1 MKPNFI
7 IIGAPRAG
15 TTSLYHYLRQH
26 PQIVMSRVKETNYF
40 AYLASQFETDHKIAP
55 RSNWVV
61 TSPAEYEALFDAKKD
76 TKAIGE
82 ASPFYS
88 YAPGVPQQI
97 KTHIPDVKLILIVR
111 NPIERAYST
120 YLKNRREGTETR
132 SFEDALAQEIQNPSK
147 VVCSENYYIRAGMYF
162 EHIIRYRNHFD
173 KSQLKIVFQEDLQNT
188 PLQVLEDIFGF
199 LGVDTAFSPDVSVR
213 FNEAMPPL
221 VVKKTSGRQLMK
233 SLTRR
238 IREYLP
244 QKLYFSLLNIQYAV
258 NKKVAVY
265 PALPTSLR
273 ALLRDHYMQDVQNLQ
288 NLLER
293 DLSHWLVVE

>member
-26 PQIVMSRVKETNYF
+26 PQIVMSRVKETHYF
-40 AYLASQFETDHKIAP
+40 AYLASQFETDYKIAP
-55 RSNWVV
+55 RSKWVV
-61 TSPAEYEALFDAKKD
+61 TSLEEYEALFDIKKD

-82 ASPFYS
+82 ASPSYS
-88 YAPGVPQQI
+88 YAPGIPQQI
-97 KTHIPDVKLILIVR
+97 KAHIPDVKLILIVR

-120 YLKNRREGTETR
+120 YLKNRREGTEPR
-132 SFEDALAQEIQNPSK
+132 SFEDALLQEIKTPSK

-162 EHIIRYRNHFD
+162 EHITRYRSHFD
-173 KSQLKIVFQEDLQNT
+173 KSQLKVVFQEDLQNT
-188 PLQVLEDIFGF
+188 PLQVLEDIFAF
-199 LGVDTAFSPDVSVR
+199 LGVDTTFLPDVSVR

-221 VVKKTSGRQLMK
+221 VVKKNSGRQFMK
-233 SLTRR
+233 TLTRR

-244 QKLYFSLLNIQYAV
+244 QKLYFSLLNIQYAL

-265 PALPTSLR
+265 PALPAPLR
-273 ALLRDHYMQDVQNLQ
+273 ALLRDYYMQDVQNLQ

>member
-26 PQIVMSRVKETNYF
+26 PQIVMSRIKETNYF

-55 RSNWVV
+55 QSKWVV
-61 TSPAEYEALFDAKKD
+61 TNSAEYDALFDVKEN

-82 ASPFYS
+82 ASPFYT

-97 KTHIPDVKLILIVR
+97 KEHIPDAKLILIIR

-120 YLKNRREGTETR
+120 YLKNRREGTEIR
-132 SFEDALAQEIQNPSK
+132 PFEDALAQEIQSPSK
-147 VVCSENYYIRAGMYF
+147 VVCSESYYIRAGLYF
-162 EHIIRYRNHFD
+162 EHITRYRSHFD
-173 KSQLKIVFQEDLQNT
+173 KSQLKVVFQEDLQSV
-188 PLQVLEDIFGF
+188 PLQVMADIFEF
-199 LGVDTAFSPDVSVR
+199 LGVDTAYSPDVSVR

-221 VVKKTSGRQLMK
+221 VVKKNSGRRLMK

-244 QKLYFSLLNIQYAV
+244 QKLYFSLLNIQYSV

-265 PALPTSLR
+265 PELPVALR
-273 ALLRDHYMQDVQNLQ
+273 RLLRDQYMQDVQNLQ
-288 NLLER
+288 NLLGR